1 METIHFVDTTI
12 RDGMKLGMRS
22 INSALASLAVR
33 RIRRARFD

>member
-22 INSALASLAVR
+22 INSALASLAGPSNPSCSV
-33 RIRRARFD
+33 